1 MIDSTVTLTSSP
13 QEDRV
18 NREEDAGSQARFSVY
33 VGRLS
38 RALGHRDRE
47 GPFQAYC
54 AGLLGTEGR
63 KSVEPLAAATAP
75 SRVSGQHQSLLHFIG
90 QSEWSDAAVLAEV
103 RAHVLPAIERHG
115 PIEAWILDDTSFPKQ
130 GRHSVGVMRQYCGQL
145 GKRANCQVAVTLSLA
160 NHHASLPVGHRLYLP
175 EEWAKDEPRRR
186 QAGVPEDVVFATK
199 TAIALGLIEQTL
211 AQDVPR
217 GFVLADAGYGSDT
230 AFREAVTALGLPYVM
245 GVAPTTSVWAPGVR
259 PLAQTKP
266 RRGPPL
272 LRLRRDEERKPVSVK
287 ELALALPEEAFEVIE
302 WREGSNDVLK
312 GRFARVRVHA
322 AHRDNLRSEL
332 RPEEWLIIE
341 WPQSEAEPTRYWLST
356 LPPDIA
362 FDALVDAVK
371 LRWRIERDY
380 QELKQEVG
388 LGHYEGR
395 GWRGFHHHATLCIAA
410 YGFLIAERQTIPPS
424 GHRGSWRV
432 QVSPVSC
439 RPGPTRSA
447 PAARTPRP
455 KLDRHSAT
463 ANSRRPCSPTPTL
476 SLLPSTSTYL
486 SL

>member
-1 MIDSTVTLTSSP
+1 VKL
-13 QEDRV
+13 
-18 NREEDAGSQARFSVY
+18 EEDGGSETRFSAY
-33 VGRLS
+33 VERLS
-38 RALGHRDRE
+38 GALGHRDRE
-47 GPFQAYC
+47 GPFRAYC

-75 SRVSGQHQSLLHFIG
+75 SRVSGQHQSLLHFVG

-103 RAHVLPAIERHG
+103 RAYVLPAIERRG

-130 GRHSVGVMRQYCGQL
+130 GRHSVGVARQYCGQL
-145 GKRANCQVAVTLSLA
+145 GKRANCQAAVTLSLA
-160 NHHASLPVGHRLYLP
+160 NPHASLPVGYRLYLP
-175 EEWAKDEPRRR
+175 KEWAEDAPRRK
-186 QAGVPEDVVFATK
+186 QAGVPDDVAFATK
-199 TAIALGLIEQTL
+199 TAIALGLLDEAL
-211 AQDVPR
+211 AQGLPR

-230 AFREAVTALGLPYVM
+230 AFRQAVTALGLSYVM

-259 PLAQTKP
+259 PLTQAKP
-266 RRGPPL
+266 WRGRGRRPL
-272 LRLRRDEERKPVSVK
+272 PRLRRDDERKPVSVK
-287 ELALALPEEAFEVIE
+287 VLALSLPDQAWQIIA

-312 GRFARVRVHA
+312 GRFARLRVHA

-332 RPEEWLIIE
+332 RPEEWLVIE
-341 WPQSEAEPTRYWLST
+341 WPESETEPTKYWLST
-356 LPPDIA
+356 LPEDIP
-362 FDALVDAVK
+362 FDQLVDAVK

-424 GHRGSWRV
+424 GRPRPERF
-432 QVSPVSC
+432 QTSPVSP

-447 PAARTPRP
+447 PAPTASRP
-455 KLDRHSAT
+455 KLDRNPQT
-463 ANSRRPCSPTPTL
+463 TNSGPLGAPTPKM
-476 SLLPSTSTYL
+476 SLLPPPPFVTQ
-486 SL
+486 

>member
-1 MIDSTVTLTSSP
+1 VRSG
-13 QEDRV
+13 E
-18 NREEDAGSQARFSVY
+18 AGGSEARFSTY
-33 VGRLS
+33 VERLS
-38 RALGHRDRE
+38 RAFGHRDRE
-47 GPFQAYC
+47 GPFRAYC

-75 SRVSGQHQSLLHFIG
+75 SRVSGQHQSLLHFVG

-103 RAHVLPAIERHG
+103 RAYVLPAIEQCG

-130 GRHSVGVMRQYCGQL
+130 GRHSVGVARQYCGQL
-145 GKRANCQVAVTLSLA
+145 GKRANCQAAVTLSLA
-160 NHHASLPVGHRLYLP
+160 NHHASLPVGYRLYLP
-175 EEWAKDEPRRR
+175 KEWAEDGPRRK
-186 QAGVPEDVVFATK
+186 QAGVPDDVVFATK
-199 TAIALGLIEQTL
+199 TAIALGLLEQAL
-211 AQDVPR
+211 AQDLPR

-245 GVAPTTSVWAPGVR
+245 GVGPATSVWAPGVR
-259 PLAQTKP
+259 PLAQTRP
-266 RRGPPL
+266 RRGKGQPPL
-272 LRLRRDEERKPVSVK
+272 LRLRRDDERKPVSVK
-287 ELALALPEEAFEVIE
+287 ELALDLPDEAWQIIE

-341 WPQSEAEPTRYWLST
+341 WPETEAEPTKYWLST
-356 LPPDIA
+356 LPPDIP
-362 FDALVDAVK
+362 FDKLVDAVK

-395 GWRGFHHHATLCIAA
+395 RWRGFHHHATLCIAA
-410 YGFLIAERQTIPPS
+410 YGFLISERETIPPS
-424 GHRGSWRV
+424 GHSRPWRR
-432 QVSPVSC
+432 QTPAVSH

-447 PAARTPRP
+447 PQTRASCP
-455 KLDRHSAT
+455 KLNRDPSPT
-463 ANSRRPCSPTPTL
+463 ISRRPRLRPPQMP
-476 SLLPSTSTYL
+476 LLPPHPTAKQLMTQ
-486 SL
+486 

>member
-1 MIDSTVTLTSSP
+1 VKL
-13 QEDRV
+13 
-18 NREEDAGSQARFSVY
+18 EEDGGSETRFSAY
-33 VGRLS
+33 VERLS
-38 RALGHRDRE
+38 GALGHRDRE
-47 GPFQAYC
+47 GPFRAYC

-75 SRVSGQHQSLLHFIG
+75 SRVSGQHQSLLHFVG

-103 RAHVLPAIERHG
+103 RAYVLPAIERRG

-130 GRHSVGVMRQYCGQL
+130 GRHSVGVARQYCGQL
-145 GKRANCQVAVTLSLA
+145 GKRANCQAAVTLSLA
-160 NHHASLPVGHRLYLP
+160 NPHASLPVGYRLYLP
-175 EEWAKDEPRRR
+175 KEWAEDAPRRK
-186 QAGVPEDVVFATK
+186 QAGVPDDVAFATK
-199 TAIALGLIEQTL
+199 TAIALGLLDEAL
-211 AQDVPR
+211 AQGLPR

-230 AFREAVTALGLPYVM
+230 AFRQAVTALGLSYVM

-259 PLAQTKP
+259 PLTQAKP
-266 RRGPPL
+266 WRGRGRRPL
-272 LRLRRDEERKPVSVK
+272 PRLRRDDERKPVSVK
-287 ELALALPEEAFEVIE
+287 ALALSLPDQAWQIIA

-312 GRFARVRVHA
+312 GRFARLRVHA

-332 RPEEWLIIE
+332 RPEEWLVIE
-341 WPQSEAEPTRYWLST
+341 WPESETEPTKYWLST
-356 LPPDIA
+356 LPEDIP
-362 FDALVDAVK
+362 FDQLVDAVK

-424 GHRGSWRV
+424 GRPRPERF
-432 QVSPVSC
+432 QTSPVSP

-447 PAARTPRP
+447 PAPTASRP
-455 KLDRHSAT
+455 KLDR
-463 ANSRRPCSPTPTL
+463 NSQTTNSGPLGAPTPKM
-476 SLLPSTSTYL
+476 SLLPPPPFVTQ
-486 SL
+486 

>member
-1 MIDSTVTLTSSP
+1 MSG
-13 QEDRV
+13 EA
-18 NREEDAGSQARFSVY
+18 AGSEARFSAY

-38 RALGHRDRE
+38 AALGHRDRE
-47 GPFQAYC
+47 GPFRAYC

-75 SRVSGQHQSLLHFIG
+75 SRVSGQHQSLLHFVG
-90 QSEWSDAAVLAEV
+90 QSEWSDAAVLTEA
-103 RAHVLPAIERHG
+103 RACVLPSMERHG

-130 GRHSVGVMRQYCGQL
+130 GRHSVGVGRQYCGQL

-160 NHHASLPVGHRLYLP
+160 NHHASLPVGYRLYLP
-175 EEWAKDEPRRR
+175 KEWADDGPRRE
-186 QAGVPEDVVFATK
+186 QAGVPHDIVFETK
-199 TAIALGLIEQTL
+199 AAIALGLLKQAL
-211 AQDVPR
+211 AQGLPR
-217 GFVLADAGYGSDT
+217 GFVLTDAGYGSDT
-230 AFREAVTALGLPYVM
+230 AFREAVMALNLPYAM
-245 GVAPTTSVWAPGVR
+245 GVGPTTSVWAPGVR
-259 PLAQTKP
+259 PSAQTKP

-272 LRLRRDEERKPVSVK
+272 LRLRRDDERKPVSVK
-287 ELALALPEEAFEVIE
+287 ELALNLPEQAWQVIE

-312 GRFARVRVHA
+312 GRFARARVHA

-341 WPQSEAEPTRYWLST
+341 WPESEKEPTKYWLST

-362 FDALVDAVK
+362 FDQLVDAIK

-410 YGFLIAERQTIPPS
+410 YAFLIAERQTIPPS
-424 GHRGSWRV
+424 GHPRPARLQKSA
-432 QVSPVSC
+432 VSP
-439 RPGPTRSA
+439 RPQPIRSA

-455 KLDRHSAT
+455 KLNRHT
-463 ANSRRPCSPTPTL
+463 APTHR
-476 SLLPSTSTYL
+476 SHAR
-486 SL
+486 